1 MDFVFYYYTQFF
13 LRLNARAHAKIHA
26 EAHTRTLAHAG
37 AHANKKI
44 IVGTHR
50 KPEHSDG
57 SVLSVREQ
65 GARRLDDVLRRI
77 YGCKKIKGFK
87 ETLKSLPQSKPLN
100 SVSLL
105 ELINTSTGIN

>member
-1 MDFVFYYYTQFF
+1 MGAYFPYVSKERAGLTPHYDVYTNLLGFC
-13 LRLNARAHAKIHA
+13 AVDTSK
-26 EAHTRTLAHAG
+26 T
-37 AHANKKI
+37 
-44 IVGTHR
+44 R

-65 GARRLDDVLRRI
+65 GARRLDDVLRHI